1 VYTKE
6 LGLTINSHADI
17 PEVMDTGTQYQGS
30 SPYACTIDIT
40 LGMRY
45 GLLRLGEIVPPE
57 HLDEGERSFID
68 YVADRN
74 LNVMSNFDGGQ
85 IMFSFLIGDKTVM
98 WSAHLGAYRGVLE
111 YVEPKPGMSLSTITQ
126 IFSNLQRYI
135 DPGHR
140 RPRKH

>member
-1 VYTKE
+1 MYTE
-6 LGLTINSHADI
+6 DLSLIVDSHAEI

-68 YVADRN
+68 YVANRD

-111 YVEPKPGMSLSTITQ
+111 YLEPKPGMFIWCILKQ
-126 IFSNLQRYI
+126 ISDLLRHP
-135 DPGHR
+135 DSGHR

>member
-1 VYTKE
+1 
-6 LGLTINSHADI
+6 
-17 PEVMDTGTQYQGS
+17 MDTGIQYQSS

-45 GLLRLGEIVPPE
+45 GLLRLGEIMPPE

-85 IMFSFLIGDKTVM
+85 IMFSFLIGDKTLV
-98 WSAHLGAYRGVLE
+98 WRAHLGAYRGVLA
-111 YVEPKPGMSLSTITQ
+111 YLEPKPGMSLLTITQ
-126 IFSNLQRYI
+126 LFSNLQRCP